1 MIRRE
6 LVLVVLIALVVLGL
20 QSVMQPPVAADRVGK
35 PPFVANEVLV
45 NFRSGVS
52 TADIATFYAKYGLLE
67 MKRLGAAPD
76 AVSTL
81 RLARAKPGKMTDTE
95 GFIRKLGRDSRV
107 EYVELNY
114 ILSLALHPNNSP
126 DDTSYGELWGLNN
139 TGQSGGTPDA
149 DIDAPEAWHAFTTGS
164 SSVIVGV
171 IDTGVNYNHPD
182 LVNNIWT
189 NQIELNG
196 TAGAD
201 DDNNGYIDD
210 IHGYNAYGNNGNP
223 MDDNG
228 HGSHTAGTIGAEGNN
243 SLGVVG
249 VNWDVSIAACKFLN
263 SIGQGSTADAIQ
275 CFDYF
280 NQLRAD
286 GHNVVVTNNSW
297 GGGGF
302 SQALMDAMAGDPAKR
317 ILHAAAAGNG
327 DPFFGNPID
336 NDLTPHYPSSYNLDN
351 IIAVAATDRD
361 DDYASFSNYGKFSV
375 DLAAPGVS
383 ILSTVLSSGY
393 STYNGTSMATP
404 HVAGAAALLWAKYP
418 NLTAT
423 NVKAL
428 ILTGVDGLGGGDKT
442 FTNGRLNVYDAINA
456 MEVDPNPPGEVI
468 DLDVSGSGMS
478 SLILSWNAS
487 GDDGMTGTASSYDIR
502 YSATP
507 INIDNWAS
515 ASPATGEPS
524 PLPPN
529 SPQSFTICG
538 LDSDT
543 TYHAGLRVPDNVGNE
558 SDISVGSAATWVV
571 TVPTELHDDA
581 ENCQAEWTADGLW
594 HKSNHQSNSPNR
606 SWYYGI
612 EGAWNYSTGAR
623 NSGTLTTAVDL
634 TGATGGDL
642 TFSYWREVEY
652 WSAGTYDETLVEV
665 SYDGDGGPWT
675 PVWQM
680 DSGDLSEATWKQA
693 SVPLNPGMV
702 NIRFS
707 FDTMD
712 GQFNTS
718 EGWYVDDV
726 HVIADVPGTEPAA
739 PSTPDLVAASD
750 TGWSDTDDITKDN
763 TPTFTGTAEAGST
776 ASIYSGGT
784 EVGSGVATGG
794 VYSITTTSALADGLL
809 DITATATNG
818 VGTSPASGAL
828 GVTIDTQAPNDP
840 TGVSSTSHSINV
852 PSKDNYIDV
861 TWTPATDNGLAAVD
875 GYAYVFNTT
884 SDPTCDQGK
893 DLEET
898 ATGVTSSALAE
909 GTYDFHICTLDNAG
923 NWTATGHLGPFLID
937 NTPPSFSSGSVA
949 ADGTTVTVIFDEALA
964 NSAPLGSVFVVTGSG
979 SGVVS
984 GTGDPGLISGTD
996 VTFTLASALE
1006 AGETATLAYTQPASD
1021 PRIQDAAGNL
1031 TTTFSSA
1038 PITVNTPPPPPNTAP
1053 TATITSPTNGS
1064 AFLTT
1069 DGITFSGSGNDAEDG
1084 VLTGTSLV
1092 WTSNLSGQIGTGGS
1106 VTASLSAGS
1115 HTITLTATDS
1125 LAATG
1130 TDSVSITVNTPPPP
1144 PNTAPTATI
1153 TSPTNGS
1160 AFLTTDGITFSG
1172 SGNDA
1177 EDGVLTGTSLVW
1189 TSNLNGQ
1196 IGTGGSVTA
1205 SLSAGS
1211 HTITLTA
1218 TDSLTATG
1226 TDSVSITVT
1235 ANAGP
1240 ATMHV
1245 GDLNGASTKLN
1256 KGQWSGQVTVK
1267 VDTAAH
1273 FGVEGATVW
1282 GFFSQNGWASDL
1294 MDCTTVLGGTCTI
1307 DSGPLQKKSGS
1318 ATFTVDS
1325 VTHATLTYD
1334 STGNH
1339 DPDVDS
1345 FIAADGTI
1353 SIELSK

>member
-6 LVLVVLIALVVLGL
+6 LVLVALIALLVLGL
-20 QSVMQPPVAADRVGK
+20 QSVMQPPVAADRGGK

-45 NFRSGVS
+45 NFQPGVS

-67 MKRLGAAPD
+67 MERLGAAPGD
-76 AVSTL
+76 VSTL
-81 RLARAKPGKMTDTE
+81 RLARAKPGKMTDTD
-95 GFIRKLGRDSRV
+95 GFIRALERDLRV
-107 EYVELNY
+107 EYAELNY
-114 ILSLALHPNNSP
+114 ILTTALHTPNLP

-149 DIDAPEAWHAFTTGS
+149 DIDAAEAWHDFTTGS

-196 TAGAD
+196 IAGAD

-210 IHGYNAYGNNGNP
+210 IHGYNAYGNNGDP

-249 VNWDVSIAACKFLN
+249 VNWDVSIAACKFL
-263 SIGQGSTADAIQ
+263 SASGSGSTADAIQ

-280 NQLRAD
+280 NKLRAD

-327 DPFFGNPID
+327 DPFTGIPID
-336 NDLTPHYPSSYNLDN
+336 NDFTPHYPSSYNLDN
-351 IIAVAATDRD
+351 IISVAATDHD
-361 DDYASFSNYGKFSV
+361 DNYAGFSNYGKFSV

-393 STYNGTSMATP
+393 STKNGTSMATP
-404 HVAGAAALLWAKYP
+404 HVAGAAALIWAEYP

-442 FTNGRLNVYDAINA
+442 VTNGRLNVYDAINA
-456 MEVDPNPPGEVI
+456 MEIDPNPPGEVI

-478 SLILSWNAS
+478 SLTLSWKAS

-502 YSATP
+502 YSTTP
-507 INIDNWAS
+507 INIDNWAL
-515 ASPATGEPS
+515 ASQATGEPT

-543 TYHAGLRVPDNVGNE
+543 TYHAGLRVIDNVGNE
-558 SDISVGSAATWVV
+558 SDISVGSDATWVV
-571 TVPTELHDDA
+571 TVPTELHDDM

-594 HKSNHQSNSPNR
+594 HKSNHQSNSPNTA
-606 SWYYGI
+606 WYYGI
-612 EGAWNYSTGAR
+612 EGAWNYSTGAI

-652 WSAGTYDETLVEV
+652 WSTGNYDRTSVEV

-680 DSGDLSEATWKQA
+680 DSSDPSQATWKQA

-707 FDTMD
+707 FNTVDN
-712 GQFNTS
+712 QFNTS

-726 HVIADVPGTEPAA
+726 HVTPTGSPPPTVTSLNPTSGPTAGGNSVVITGTNLTGA
-739 PSTPDLVAASD
+739 TVVTFGGVAASSFTVDSPTQITAVVPAQAAGMVKVLVNPPGGTSVSTVADDYTYVAPPPAPTVPGAPTNAVATAGDGQATVNWDAPVSDGGSAITSYTVTSDPVGPTATTATLSATVTGLTND
-750 TGWSDTDDITKDN
+750 TSY
-763 TPTFTGTAEAGST
+763 TFTVTATNAVGAGPTST
-776 ASIYSGGT
+776 ASNAVTPTAALTVPSAPT
-784 EVGSGVATGG
+784 NAVATAGD
-794 VYSITTTSALADGLL
+794 AE
-809 DITATATNG
+809 AT
-818 VGTSPASGAL
+818 
-828 GVTIDTQAPNDP
+828 VTWQAP
-840 TGVSSTSHSINV
+840 VSDGGSPITSYTV
-852 PSKDNYIDV
+852 
-861 TWTPATDNGLAAVD
+861 
-875 GYAYVFNTT
+875 T
-884 SDPTCDQGK
+884 SDPVG
-893 DLEET
+893 
-898 ATGVTSSALAE
+898 
-909 GTYDFHICTLDNAG
+909 
-923 NWTATGHLGPFLID
+923 
-937 NTPPSFSSGSVA
+937 
-949 ADGTTVTVIFDEALA
+949 
-964 NSAPLGSVFVVTGSG
+964 
-979 SGVVS
+979 
-984 GTGDPGLISGTD
+984 
-996 VTFTLASALE
+996 
-1006 AGETATLAYTQPASD
+1006 
-1021 PRIQDAAGNL
+1021 
-1031 TTTFSSA
+1031 
-1038 PITVNTPPPPPNTAP
+1038 P
-1053 TATITSPTNGS
+1053 TATTPDGS
-1064 AFLTT
+1064 
-1069 DGITFSGSGNDAEDG
+1069 
-1084 VLTGTSLV
+1084 
-1092 WTSNLSGQIGTGGS
+1092 
-1106 VTASLSAGS
+1106 
-1115 HTITLTATDS
+1115 TLTATVTGLTNGIPYTFTVTATNAVGAGPAS
-1125 LAATG
+1125 TPSNAVTPIAAPTVPSAPTNVVATAG
-1130 TDSVSITVNTPPPP
+1130 DGQATVTWDAPVSDGGSAITSYTVTSDPVG
-1144 PNTAPTATI
+1144 PTAT
-1153 TSPTNGS
+1153 TPDGS
-1160 AFLTTDGITFSG
+1160 
-1172 SGNDA
+1172 
-1177 EDGVLTGTSLVW
+1177 
-1189 TSNLNGQ
+1189 
-1196 IGTGGSVTA
+1196 
-1205 SLSAGS
+1205 
-1211 HTITLTA
+1211 TLTA
-1218 TDSLTATG
+1218 TVTDLANGTSYTFTVMATNAVGAGSASTPSNSVTPTAVPTVPGTSTNAVATAGDSQATVTWDAPVSDGGSAITSYTVTSDPGGPTATTPDGSTLTATVTG
-1226 TDSVSITVT
+1226 LTNGASYTFTVT
-1235 ANAGP
+1235 ATNAVGASP
-1240 ATMHV
+1240 ASTSSNAVTPTAPLPPTTTTMHV
-1245 GDLNGASTKLN
+1245 GNLNGASTKLK

-1273 FGVEGATVW
+1273 SGVVGATVW
-1282 GFFSQNGWASDL
+1282 GFFSQNGWTSIL